1 MATSSL
7 EVEIKRINE
16 NLCAINESIQVLEKK
31 LDAVETNTRDEI
43 KKMVW
48 YKKRVGSVD
57 VYVRVSIVSVAE
69 INTVR
74 QQFTCEFYLSMRWEE
89 PNLCDMVNRQDEI
102 DWSDQWEPGIY
113 FVALV
118 QIEKYERN
126 ETLCK
131 PRVVNFFNLIML
143 IAYLLS
149 NFIFIYIPKIMCY
162 VM

>member
-1 MATSSL
+1 MATSGL
-7 EVEIKRINE
+7 EVEMKRMNE
-16 NLCAINESIQVLEKK
+16 NLCAINDSIHVLEKK
-31 LDAVETNTRDEI
+31 LDAIETNTRDEI

-69 INTVR
+69 INTVL

-113 FVALV
+113 FVDLV

-131 PRVVNFFNLIML
+131 PKVVNLFYLFTLI
-143 IAYLLS
+143 IHLLS
-149 NFIFIYIPKIMCY
+149 NFLFVSFCKITYYTM
-162 VM
+162 